1 MFRPGFLVCGTAG
14 ETSLWRLFAHSKL
27 GQRWISGWMFD
38 PWEER
43 FKHDPWRNAQHSFSH
58 TWSVA
63 LVPTTCLK
71 KLTSTYGSISAV
83 LSPMNA
89 FVTLA
94 MMLEL
99 LRGRPSARYT
109 FTQKRAQGRSDG
121 NPSGT
126 SRFLRQKFMNAS
138 EHDLLI
144 KQKQRTLNILRLRK
158 YRQYHTCLSA
168 PRHHLLLVLAVLFRP
183 SQRCWYHI
191 WCNLWNQCW
200 CHQEC
205 SASPIYWWTGDLQ

>member
-1 MFRPGFLVCGTAG
+1 MAQRGKHLYEDYLLIPNWVSGGFLGGCST
-14 ETSLWRLFAHSKL
+14 L
-27 GQRWISGWMFD
+27 
-38 PWEER
+38 ER
-43 FKHDPWRNAQHSFSH
+43 NDSNMSQWHNAQHSFAH

-83 LSPMNA
+83 LSPINA

-126 SRFLRQKFMNAS
+126 SRFLR
-138 EHDLLI
+138 
-144 KQKQRTLNILRLRK
+144 RK
-158 YRQYHTCLSA
+158 SRNMIC
-168 PRHHLLLVLAVLFRP
+168 
-183 SQRCWYHI
+183 
-191 WCNLWNQCW
+191 
-200 CHQEC
+200 
-205 SASPIYWWTGDLQ
+205 